1 MTRLCLRSCRKAHG
15 PTPHPVLHTTP
26 ELITDS
32 RMLYC
37 VFAAADDDD
46 DGSARVVMMVVGN
59 ITTTIVII
67 LIIMRVI
74 EEGPLFR

>member
-1 MTRLCLRSCRKAHG
+1 
-15 PTPHPVLHTTP
+15 
-26 ELITDS
+26 
-32 RMLYC
+32 MLYC

-74 EEGPLFR
+74 EEGPLFRWETCSPPAAVGLTGTRDLDTTFAVLEVKL